1 MWTVV
6 AGFAFQPETAM
17 LRRLYEENLARRQ
30 REYGAA
36 DARTA
41 QAARDL
47 GLFLNSSGD
56 KVSARRALAE
66 AVRIDEKALGATSPQ
81 TLEDVSALAAI
92 SPPAEA
98 APLLRRAAE
107 SPDPTIAGPALSS
120 LAAMRKAAGDQA
132 GAAVLLRRAL
142 EKAEMVSGKD
152 GAIVALV
159 LNELAMAVPPEEG
172 SALVERALKIGAD
185 GAAAGALAGKLRA
198 SGDNAG
204 AERLYREALAADQ
217 QILGPRHEQTRS
229 HARSLADLLRATG
242 RPQEAAA
249 IEQQFNVARSR

>member
-1 MWTVV
+1 M
-6 AGFAFQPETAM
+6 
-17 LRRLYEENLARRQ
+17 
-30 REYGAA
+30 
-36 DARTA
+36 
-41 QAARDL
+41 
-47 GLFLNSSGD
+47 
-56 KVSARRALAE
+56 SARRALAE
-66 AVRIDEKALGATSPQ
+66 AVRVDEKALGATSPQ

-107 SPDPTIAGPALSS
+107 SPNPAIAGPALLT

-152 GAIVALV
+152 GTMTRTGSE
-159 LNELAMAVPPEEG
+159 NELAMAVPPEEG
-172 SALVERALKIGAD
+172 SALSWNTGLKIGAD

-198 SGDNAG
+198 SGDDAG

-217 QILGPRHEQTRS
+217 QVLGPRHKHDPKS
-229 HARSLADLLRATG
+229 RAQSRG
-242 RPQEAAA
+242 SAAQAPAVPQEAAA
-249 IEQQFNVARSR
+249 MKQQFNVAR